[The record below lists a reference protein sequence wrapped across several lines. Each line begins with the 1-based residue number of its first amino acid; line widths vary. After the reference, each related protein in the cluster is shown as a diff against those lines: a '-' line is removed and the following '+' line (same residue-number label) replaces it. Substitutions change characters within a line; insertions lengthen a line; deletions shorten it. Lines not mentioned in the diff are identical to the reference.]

1 VQFTTNLTGDGSTKD
16 FYLKVKPVDATYL
29 TVYVNNAA
37 QANPTNFTV
46 EENIGMIHF
55 NSNSTTKTGSGGGAG
70 TSSFTIN
77 STSGIVVGMSA
88 SGTGIAS
95 TAMVTSVT
103 GTNTVNVSVVNT
115 NTVSGTVTFTQVPKS
130 GATIV
135 VSGTHYRYFT
145 TSELTTFV
153 NTAVTQHTDNKTDS
167 YGRQITLALIPVV
180 EEYPVALLA
189 TIEALWALATDS
201 AFDINISAPDG
212 VTIPRSQRFSQLS
225 AIIQTR
231 KEQYR
236 ELCAALN
243 IGLWRI
249 EMGVLR
255 RVSRTTNKLVPVYM
269 PQEID
274 DSTKPERV
282 YIENNLKGRTPLP
295 DPVGVYDIVITQG
308 DTWEVEFDIYTSAG
322 VAFDLT
328 GYNLLAQIRTYPG
341 SPLLVATPT
350 ITVVDMVNG
359 KIKLSLTSDQT
370 DSFPLKSFWDLQ
382 ISSVDGTFNQTY
394 VRGLVFA
401 NPQVTVDNPTPVV
414 YQPYQGPTFTADNP
428 PKTATVGTP
437 YSYTFLANGT
447 NPTYVVSSGSLPTG
461 LKLSKDGTGVDA
473 GHTRGSI
480 YGTPTVAGT
489 FVFAVTCTSSYVAGT
504 QTLYQS
510 TSTPNFSITVT

>member
-1 VQFTTNLTGDGSTKD
+1 VALIADLLSRVRLELGDNAAQFTTKLTGDGVTKD
-16 FYLKVKPVDATYL
+16 FYVKYKPIDSFGLYGFA
-29 TVYVNNAA
+29 VYVNGTAKA
-37 QANPTNFTV
+37 QGTDYTV
-46 EENIGMIHF
+46 EEALGMIHF
-55 NSNSTTKTGSGGGAG
+55 VTAPA
-70 TSSFTIN
+70 SSAA
-77 STSGIVVGMSA
+77 IVV
-88 SGTGIAS
+88 T
-95 TAMVTSVT
+95 
-103 GTNTVNVSVVNT
+103 
-115 NTVSGTVTFTQVPKS
+115 
-130 GATIV
+130 
-135 VSGTHYRYFT
+135 GTHYRYFST
-145 TSELTTFV
+145 NELTTFV
-153 NTAVTQHTDNKTDS
+153 NTAVLQHTDNKTDS
-167 YGRQITLALIPVV
+167 YGRNITIASIPPI

-189 TIEALWALATDS
+189 TTEALWALATDA

-225 AIIQTR
+225 QIIASR

-255 RVSRTTNKLVPVYM
+255 RVSRTTNRLVPVYM
-269 PQEID
+269 AQEID

-295 DPVGVYDIVITQG
+295 NPIGVYDIVITQG
-308 DTWEVEFDIYTSAG
+308 DTWSVEFDIYNTSG
-322 VAFDLT
+322 TAFNLT
-328 GYNLLAQIRTYPG
+328 GYNLQAQIRTYPG
-341 SPLLVATPT
+341 SPLLVASPT

-359 KIKLSLTSDQT
+359 KITLSLTSDQT

-428 PKTATVGTP
+428 TKTATVGTP
-437 YSYTFLANGT
+437 YNYTFTASGT
-447 NPTYVVSSGSLPTG
+447 SPTYVVSSGSLPTG
-461 LKLSKDGTGVDA
+461 LNLSTDGLGIHA
-473 GHTRGSI
+473 GHPAGSI

-489 FVFAVTCTSSYVAGT
+489 FVFAVTCTSSYVSSGT
-504 QTLYQS
+504 TYYMS
-510 TSTPNFSITVT
+510 TSTPNFSIKVS